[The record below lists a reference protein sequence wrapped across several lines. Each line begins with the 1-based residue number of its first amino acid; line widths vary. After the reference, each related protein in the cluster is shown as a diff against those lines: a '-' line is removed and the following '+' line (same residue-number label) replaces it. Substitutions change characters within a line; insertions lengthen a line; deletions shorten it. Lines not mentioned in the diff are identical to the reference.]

1 MTAASRAASAAVWA
15 MGPAVS
21 WLWLIGTMWVRG
33 MSPRLGFS
41 PTPVHRGGQVT
52 EPSVSLPTAAAASPA
67 ATAAAL
73 PLEEPQ
79 ALRSS
84 A

>member
-1 MTAASRAASAAVWA
+1 

-21 WLWLIGTMWVRG
+21 WLWLIGTMRVRAIR
-33 MSPRLGFS
+33 PRLGFS
-41 PTPVHRGGQVT
+41 PVTPSMDEGQVT

-67 ATAAAL
+67 ATATAL

>member
-1 MTAASRAASAAVWA
+1 MRVRA
-15 MGPAVS
+15 
-21 WLWLIGTMWVRG
+21 I
-33 MSPRLGFS
+33 SPTLGFS
-41 PTPVHRGGQVT
+41 PVTPFMDAGQVT
-52 EPSVSLPTAAAASPA
+52 EPSVSLPTAARASPA